1 MARTKIDYGI
11 DLGTTNSGIA
21 RMENGEPIVKKTD
34 TQMDTM
40 PSCVSFGSGKKQIL
54 QIGLMAYNRLKGDKL
69 NAMKDFKAES
79 SNTFIEFKR
88 TMGTDKRF
96 FSPIMNS
103 EFSSEELSAEVLKK
117 LKSFITDE
125 EIKSIV
131 ITVPAK
137 FTINQKDA
145 TSRAAKLAGFEHC
158 ELLQEPIAA
167 SMAYGLDS
175 TSKDGLWLVFDF
187 GGGTFDAALLKVE
200 DGIMKVIDTEGDNY
214 LGGKNIDYAIVD
226 EIIIPYLQK
235 NFSIDS
241 IINDDV
247 KREVLRDAM
256 KHYAEEAKIQLSFK
270 DTHNILSDLGDIPG
284 TDDDGNE
291 FELDITISQT
301 EMEKTVSPIFQKAIT
316 ICNELLKRNQLNG
329 SNLGALI
336 LVGGPTYSP
345 ILRKMLKEQ
354 VTEKVDTSCDPM
366 TVVAKGAA
374 LYASTVNVSDE
385 IIEKGR
391 NKSNIQLGLGYEP
404 TTVEN
409 EEFVTIK
416 ILKDKTEGAIP
427 DKCFAEV
434 VRTDKAWSSG
444 KVQIDDAG
452 EVVEVKLNEGKA
464 NAFNVFVYNE
474 QGDLIPS
481 EPNDFTIIQG
491 SKVGSATLPYNI
503 GIEIKS
509 KASGKIVFR
518 PIKGLEKNQTTPAT
532 GIANGLKT
540 QKQINPGSKTDF
552 IKIPVYQGDYGSEGS
567 RAIYNEHVY
576 DVIISGEDL
585 PALLPEG
592 SDVDL
597 TVKVDK
603 SERITLSAFFPY
615 LTFTQEVDVPSNT
628 TQKEIDAKW
637 LETEISKAKQTLN
650 IIKQEG
656 DFTDK
661 DTLNK
666 LSNELAELEKLLEQG
681 RSDYDRKKQI
691 IDNLRRSLRKLDDI
705 QDSTEWPKTEE
716 ELKDAFYKLEETF
729 KQFEG
734 KVEGLNEDR
743 IKEAIAQFKEQIPQ
757 IIRDKNVKVAKEL
770 TDLMRGLSFT
780 LVDQALGAQMEI
792 MMLKE
797 FNDEFDMHDWS
808 DRNKAKMLI
817 SQGLQIAATNP
828 SKQRLRPI
836 VIELYKLLPG
846 IDKPIFAGDDSV
858 LTD

>member
-301 EMEKTVSPIFQKAIT
+301 EMGKTVSPIFQKAIT

-491 SKVGSATLPYNI
+491 TKVGNATLAYHI
-503 GIEIKS
+503 GIEIK
-509 KASGKIVFR
+509 KRGTGKVVFE
-518 PIKGLEKNQTTPAT
+518 PIKGLERNLTYPAT
-532 GIANGLKT
+532 GVRNDLKN
-540 QKQINPGSKTDF
+540 QKAIRPGVKEDF
-552 IKIPVYQGDYGSEGS
+552 IKIPIYQGEDGSAGS
-567 RAIYNEHVY
+567 RAINNEHVY
-576 DVIISGEDL
+576 DAIIDGEKL
-585 PALLPEG
+585 PAFLPEN
-592 SDVDL
+592 SDVNLTIKAISDSEIKMEAYFPILDFTFDL
-597 TVKVDK
+597 VVPTGTV
-603 SERITLSAFFPY
+603 
-615 LTFTQEVDVPSNT
+615 
-628 TQKEIDAKW
+628 QKEIDAKW

-656 DFTDK
+656 DFADK
-661 DTLNK
+661 DSLNK

-729 KQFEG
+729 KEFEG

-770 TDLMRGLSFT
+770 IDLMRGLSFT

-792 MMLKE
+792 MMLKQ

-808 DRNKAKMLI
+808 DSNKAKMLI

>member
-21 RMENGEPIVKKTD
+21 RMENGEPIIKKTD
-34 TQMDTM
+34 TLKDTM
-40 PSCVSFGSGKKQIL
+40 SSCISFNKKQSIL
-54 QIGLMAYNRLKGDKL
+54 AGDAAVNALKADKL
-69 NAMKDFKAES
+69 KAMKDFKAES

-88 TMGTDKRF
+88 TMGTDKTY
-96 FSPIMNS
+96 SSSNMNK
-103 EFSSEELSAEVLKK
+103 EFTSEELSAEVLKK

-301 EMEKTVSPIFQKAIT
+301 EMGKTVSPIFQKAIT
-316 ICNELLKRNQLNG
+316 ICNELLKRNHLSGN
-329 SNLGALI
+329 NLGALI

-391 NKSNIQLGLGYEP
+391 NKSKIQLGLGYEP

-656 DFTDK
+656 DFADK
-661 DTLNK
+661 DSLNK
-666 LSNELAELEKLLEQG
+666 LSIELAELEKLLEQG

-729 KQFEG
+729 KEFEG
-734 KVEGLNEDR
+734 KVEGLNEER

-792 MMLKE
+792 MMLKQ